1 MTVQCITCYR
11 LSLRDVPVMA
21 KHGLGR
27 CAAHP
32 RAGVFVSIS
41 YARDCAK
48 HSPASDKTVTAR
60 RAWMAKKAGRA

>member
-1 MTVQCITCYR
+1 MKVECITCDR
-11 LSLRDVPVMA
+11 LNLRDAPAMA
-21 KHGLGR
+21 RQGLGR
-27 CAAHP
+27 CSLRK

>member
-1 MTVQCITCYR
+1 MTVECITCDR

-32 RAGVFVSIS
+32 RAGVFVSIAFS
-41 YARDCAK
+41 RDCAK
-48 HSPASDKTVTAR
+48 HVPANAENVEAR
-60 RAWMAKKAGRA
+60 REWRAKKAGRA